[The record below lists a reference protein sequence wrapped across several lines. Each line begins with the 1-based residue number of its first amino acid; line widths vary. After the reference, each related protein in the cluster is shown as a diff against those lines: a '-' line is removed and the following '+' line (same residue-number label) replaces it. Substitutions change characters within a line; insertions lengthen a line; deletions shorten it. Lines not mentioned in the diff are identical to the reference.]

1 MLKTTIY
8 SKNSLATYP
17 AYPSKTKLNSN
28 SAFLLN
34 LYGKMSERGGINLRN
49 LISKVV
55 CTF

>member
-34 LYGKMSERGGINLRN
+34 LYGKMSERWGINLRN